1 MSQNVQ
7 VAILMGSASDLTA
20 MSEAAR
26 ELKGLGVPFEVEVTS
41 AHRTPDRTAEY
52 VREAEAR
59 GVKVFVVGAGMAAH
73 LAGAVAANTTRP
85 VIGVPLPGGVLDG
98 LDALLATVQMPKGI
112 PVATT
117 AVGKAGAGNAGLLAA
132 QILALGDPELAAKLK
147 SHRKAQEEKVVASS
161 ADVRR
166 KLEELL

>member
-132 QILALGDPELAAKLK
+132 QILALGDPKLAAKLK
-147 SHRKAQEEKVVASS
+147 AHRKAQEEKVVASS